1 MGALVIP
8 DSDGLTFLSNL
19 NTALAQLGTQ
29 NAGNSRP
36 ADAGAGTNWIDKNTP
51 SATRWADFIY
61 DGADDITRGYVD
73 TTNNVY
79 IPANA
84 LLNGMGKGHITGL
97 TYANNGSDP
106 TNDIDIAAGWCMDAT
121 GARQLQLSALTK
133 RLDAAWAVGT
143 NQGALDTGSIGNND
157 YYIWAIERSDT
168 GVTDI
173 LFSLSATA
181 PTMPTDYDYKRL
193 IGWFKRASATIV
205 PFTTS
210 EMAGGGLDFRWT
222 TSRLDIDL
230 TSTLTTSRRTDALSV
245 PLNFSVTA
253 LIRTMLTDA
262 SATFNAIICCP
273 DETDA
278 APSSTA
284 VPLMTHSTPNAGAVA
299 TGDMAIKTSST
310 GTIAAR
316 ASLATV
322 DAYRVATHG
331 FQWSR
336 R

>member
-36 ADAGAGTNWIDKNTP
+36 ADAGGGTNWIDKNTP

-143 NQGALDTGSIGNND
+143 NQGGLDTGSIGNND

-181 PTMPTDYDYKRL
+181 PTMPSNYDYKRL
-193 IGWFKRASATIV
+193 IGWFKRASGTIV
-205 PFTTS
+205 PFTTR
-210 EMAGGGLDFRWT
+210 ELEGGGIEMKWT
-222 TSRLDIDL
+222 TPTLDVDS
-230 TSTLTTSRRTDALSV
+230 STLSTSRTTPAVKVPQNFKTEALVRTLIANNS
-245 PLNFSVTA
+245 SACTA
-253 LIRTMLTDA
+253 WIGDPA
-262 SATFNAIICCP
+262 
-273 DETDA
+273 ETDA
-278 APSSTA
+278 APSLTA
-284 VPLMTHSTPNAGAVA
+284 TPLATHYVA
-299 TGDMAIKTSST
+299 TSAVDVDVKDQRILTSAT

-316 ASLATV
+316 STAASTIF
-322 DAYRVATHG
+322 RVLTEG